1 MKSQILTV
9 RVSEAL
15 KDDLDYLSEIKGESI
30 SDLSRKAIENY
41 VKTSLGEDDTSV
53 VIESEKETSFNL
65 IEGVLQV
72 YNKDLLLNEVEI
84 TDLYYKFKATFNDVK
99 QDDLSKSILYN
110 ELKSTKTKLQT
121 LITLFWWYLDDVFTL
136 DEELD
141 YVRFSDFLQRLDT
154 SLNEPREF
162 VLKIP
167 E

>member
-99 QDDLSKSILYN
+99 HDDLSKSILYN